1 MHTQLALN
9 GRLETGPRVGTS
21 DTNDYSAAYGLILSF
36 LDMLKSSEIK
46 CHIIMCCHIAFLVE
60 DQHDRQSP
68 TAQRDMRGF
77 PQTVGRKIGPMIGQF
92 FNHALRA
99 KVIGTSPGRHVI
111 MTASDEYIDLK
122 TTKPLKVQKEYN
134 LETGLAEYFYA
145 LRQPPTA

>member
-1 MHTQLALN
+1 
-9 GRLETGPRVGTS
+9 
-21 DTNDYSAAYGLILSF
+21 
-36 LDMLKSSEIK
+36 
-46 CHIIMCCHIAFLVE
+46 
-60 DQHDRQSP
+60 
-68 TAQRDMRGF
+68 
-77 PQTVGRKIGPMIGQF
+77 MIGQF